1 MAGNQAMAEHRSALG
16 LRDYLAQA
24 LAVAEAELRKLR
36 HDPVELFTRLV
47 QPILWLVI
55 FGQVMG
61 KVNAIP
67 TGGIPY
73 LDFLAPG
80 ILAQSVVFIA
90 IFYGLSA
97 IWERD
102 AGVLTKYLVSPTPRW
117 ALVLGKAL
125 GSGFRSL
132 SQAIVILVISLL
144 LGVDLRLSGDTIAA
158 MFGFAVLGS
167 AVFSTFSLIV
177 ACLVKTRERF
187 MGIGQLLTMPL
198 FFASNA
204 IYPVSLMPSWLASVA
219 RINPLSYL
227 VDALRT
233 LMLPGASSVFGLW
246 MDLGVLCAFAFVFIL
261 AAARLYPHILR

>member
-1 MAGNQAMAEHRSALG
+1 MGKSNLG
-16 LRDYLAQA
+16 LRDHLAQV

-36 HDPVELFTRLV
+36 HDPIELFTRIV

-55 FGQVMG
+55 FGKVMG
-61 KVNAIP
+61 RVNAIP

-80 ILAQSVVFIA
+80 VLAQSVMFIA

-102 AGVLTKYLVSPTPRW
+102 AGVLTKYLVSPAPRW

-132 SQAIVILVISLL
+132 SQAVVILALTMLMGIDLRVSFAAVAAL
-144 LGVDLRLSGDTIAA
+144 LGFVI
-158 MFGFAVLGS
+158 LGS
-167 AVFSTFSLIV
+167 AVFSTFSLII

-204 IYPVSLMPSWLASVA
+204 IYPVTLMPRWLNIVA

-233 LMLPGASSVFGLW
+233 LMLSGSSSAFGLG
-246 MDLGVLCAFAFVFIL
+246 MDVGVLSAFALVFIVI
-261 AAARLYPHILR
+261 AAKLYPEILR

>member
-1 MAGNQAMAEHRSALG
+1 MDRSTLE
-16 LRDYLAQA
+16 LRDHIAQV

-36 HDPVELFTRLV
+36 HDPVELFTRIV

-55 FGQVMG
+55 FGQVMSR
-61 KVNAIP
+61 VNAIP

-80 ILAQSVVFIA
+80 ILAQSVMFIA

-132 SQAIVILVISLL
+132 SQAIVILVLTLLMGVNLRLTFSAVASLL
-144 LGVDLRLSGDTIAA
+144 
-158 MFGFAVLGS
+158 GFVVLGS
-167 AVFSTFSLIV
+167 AVFSTFSLII

-204 IYPVSLMPSWLASVA
+204 IYPVTLMPVWLTAIA

-233 LMLPGASSVFGLW
+233 LMLSDSSSAFGLG
-246 MDLGVLCAFAFVFIL
+246 MDLGVLIAFALIFIFI
-261 AAARLYPHILR
+261 ATKLYPTILR